1 MREVS
6 HTARRGPRP
15 APAPRAKALL
25 LAQRRLRRANLYYGH
40 GTAEARDDAAAL
52 MAHALRLR
60 RPLEQR
66 DLAGPWS
73 DAAAKRFEGLL
84 QRRIRERIPAVYLTR
99 RCWYAGIALYVD
111 ERVLIP
117 RSAIAELIETRFTP
131 WVDPDAVRHI
141 ADLGTGS
148 GCIALAC
155 AMAFPR
161 ARVDAVDIDAD
172 ALAVARINRQAL
184 GLTRRVRLV
193 KSDFFRGLPG
203 RRYDII
209 VSNPPYVGTVEYAG
223 LPPEYAHEPEAALR
237 SGPDGMQAVRVLLA
251 GALRHLTPRG
261 VLVVEVGNTETTV
274 QREFPR
280 LPFLWL
286 SFERGGGGIFLL
298 TAEQLRAGFRQRGLR
313 E

>member
-6 HTARRGPRP
+6 HTARRGPR
-15 APAPRAKALL
+15 ASPRAQALER
-25 LAQRRLRRANLYYGH
+25 ARRRLQRARLYYGH
-40 GTAEARDDAAAL
+40 GTAAARDDAAAL

-66 DLAGPWS
+66 DHAGPWS
-73 DAAAKRFEGLL
+73 KAAALRFEALL
-84 QRRIRERIPAVYLTR
+84 KRRIRERIPAVYLTR
-99 RCWYAGIALYVD
+99 RCWYAGVPLYVD

-117 RSAIAELIETRFTP
+117 RSAIAELIERQFAP
-131 WVDPDAVRHI
+131 WVDPAVVRHI

-155 AMAFPR
+155 ALAFPR
-161 ARVDAVDIDAD
+161 ARVDAVDIDPG
-172 ALAVARINRQAL
+172 ALEVARINRQAL
-184 GLTRRVRLV
+184 GLARRVRLV
-193 KSDFFRGLPG
+193 KSDFFRGLKG

-209 VSNPPYVGTVEYAG
+209 VSNPPYVGTAEYAA

-251 GALRHLTPRG
+251 GAQRHLTPRG
-261 VLVVEVGNTETTV
+261 VLVVEVGNTEATV

-286 SFERGGGGIFLL
+286 SFERGGGGVFLL
-298 TAEQLRAGFRQRGLR
+298 TAEQLRAADL
-313 E
+313 